1 MRDKGIAFCDYVD
14 AVIHT
19 VPWWVYG
26 IALVIIIIGSII
38 AFTKR
43 GRNEG
48 LRISAC
54 LFLLLYVIVLFCS
67 TVFFRA
73 TRTTRHYPFDFL
85 WHYQAIGQG
94 KVLFFPEIIMNIA
107 VFVPIGFAIGLAF
120 RKIKGWQAILIGMGI
135 SVVIELFQWF
145 FRKGFADVDDV
156 IHNTLGC
163 LIGFAV
169 WRCWSKLM
177 GVINRKSI

>member
-1 MRDKGIAFCDYVD
+1 MVFCDYVD
-14 AVIHT
+14 AVIHA

-54 LFLLLYVIVLFCS
+54 LFLLLFVIVLFCS

-73 TRTTRHYPFDFL
+73 TRTKMHYPFDFL
-85 WHYQAIGQG
+85 WHYQAIGHG

-107 VFVPIGFAIGLAF
+107 VFIPIGFVIGLVF

-163 LIGFAV
+163 LVGFV
-169 WRCWSKLM
+169 LWRGCAKWILRSKSYTNLY
-177 GVINRKSI
+177 

>member
-1 MRDKGIAFCDYVD
+1 MRDNVKAFCDYVD
-14 AVIHT
+14 AVIHA

-26 IALVIIIIGSII
+26 IALVIIIIGSIF
-38 AFTKR
+38 AFIKR
-43 GRNEG
+43 GRNKG
-48 LRISAC
+48 LKISAC
-54 LFLLLYVIVLFCS
+54 LFLLFYVIVLFCS

-73 TRTTRHYPFDFL
+73 TTTTRHYPFDFL

-120 RKIKGWQAILIGMGI
+120 RKLKGWQAVLAGMGV
-135 SVVIELFQWF
+135 SMGIELLQWF
-145 FRKGFADVDDV
+145 FMKGFADVDDV

-163 LIGFAV
+163 VIGYLLYLGMRRMV
-169 WRCWSKLM
+169 LS
-177 GVINRKSI
+177 GRKVV